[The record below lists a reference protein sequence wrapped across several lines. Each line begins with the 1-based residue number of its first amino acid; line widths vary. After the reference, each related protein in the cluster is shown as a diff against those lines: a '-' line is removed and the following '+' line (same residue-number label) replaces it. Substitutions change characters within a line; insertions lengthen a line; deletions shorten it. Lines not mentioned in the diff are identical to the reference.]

1 MRVGERLL
9 ACARWK
15 KYEKHYKQTAS
26 QGVNMRNI
34 DQIKRDMC
42 LCIGAVIADKG
53 WDDEAAA
60 HATLLSIYNVRYVK
74 SLNTDRISVSTL
86 VRAMNAIGYT
96 ASLTITRGV

>member
-1 MRVGERLL
+1 
-9 ACARWK
+9 
-15 KYEKHYKQTAS
+15 
-26 QGVNMRNI
+26 MRNI

-60 HATLLSIYNVRYVK
+60 YATLLSKGSVMYVK
-74 SLNTDRISVSTL
+74 QLRVRRLSVSTL
-86 VRAMNAIGYT
+86 VCAMNALGYT